1 MNLIR
6 ISAFLLIIFLTSV
19 NSFGQ
24 NIHFQFSRLDISNGL
39 SNNQVNSFFKDQK
52 GFLWVGTMSGLNRY
66 DGYQFRQFR
75 HDLHDTATLSDDF
88 IHDIMEGPEGK
99 LWIQT
104 RNGFNL
110 YNPVTEKFDRNI
122 PRELRNLGI
131 RASSISVIRRNKDGN

>member
-1 MNLIR
+1 
-6 ISAFLLIIFLTSV
+6 
-19 NSFGQ
+19 
-24 NIHFQFSRLDISNGL
+24 
-39 SNNQVNSFFKDQK
+39 
-52 GFLWVGTMSGLNRY
+52 LWVGTMSGFNRY

-131 RASSISVIRRNKDGN
+131 RASSISVIRRNKDGNFLFLTDKHIIYKYITSTRKIFILYRANSSAHAVSAIGEDHKKRCW